1 MAKAP
6 SLTAKDIGYALCR
19 VCHLLNPHTKK
30 PLAKGYKV
38 ICSRC
43 GAALEFRKSRSIG
56 RTWALLIASMIL
68 LIPAYYYTVMVR
80 IEFGEAK
87 PDTIFSGI
95 VRLYNTGFILIAVL
109 IFIASIVVPILKISG
124 LMYLLHGVQTGRI
137 KRTAHRI
144 WSYRII
150 RVIGRWS
157 MLDMFV
163 MSVLLASV
171 QFGNLADVDPGPAAS
186 FFTMV
191 VVLTMLAAETFDSRL
206 LWSAESAESSP

>member
-1 MAKAP
+1 
-6 SLTAKDIGYALCR
+6 
-19 VCHLLNPHTKK
+19 
-30 PLAKGYKV
+30 
-38 ICSRC
+38 
-43 GAALEFRKSRSIG
+43 
-56 RTWALLIASMIL
+56 
-68 LIPAYYYTVMVR
+68 
-80 IEFGEAK
+80 
-87 PDTIFSGI
+87 
-95 VRLYNTGFILIAVL
+95 
-109 IFIASIVVPILKISG
+109 
-124 LMYLLHGVQTGRI
+124 MYLLHGVQTGRI
-137 KRTAHRI
+137 KRTAYRI

>member
-1 MAKAP
+1 
-6 SLTAKDIGYALCR
+6 
-19 VCHLLNPHTKK
+19 
-30 PLAKGYKV
+30 
-38 ICSRC
+38 
-43 GAALEFRKSRSIG
+43 
-56 RTWALLIASMIL
+56 
-68 LIPAYYYTVMVR
+68 MVR

-95 VRLYNTGFILIAVL
+95 LRLYNTGFVLIAVL

-171 QFGNLADVDPGPAAS
+171 QFGNLANVDPGPAAS

-206 LWSAESAESSP
+206 LWTAESAESRQ